1 MEEDGYAYKE
11 ARKFLESFEANMKL
25 NHLII
30 IADAL
35 ERVAEVQDTAM
46 VEIID
51 ALVGVCFDEEES
63 GELKHYI
70 ADEEDV

>member
-1 MEEDGYAYKE
+1 
-11 ARKFLESFEANMKL
+11 MKL

-30 IADAL
+30 ISDAL

-51 ALVGVCFDEEES
+51 ALVGVCFDEEEA
-63 GELKHYI
+63 EQLKRYM
-70 ADEEDV
+70 ADEEGV